1 MIDEIVEK
9 TKSNKGKRND
19 LTSGSPDPEV
29 SKETNVKLAEL
40 AKNNQNGSFKGNQ
53 LKKWCLDQAIQTP
66 TKKQT

>member
-29 SKETNVKLAEL
+29 SKETNVKLA
-40 AKNNQNGSFKGNQ
+40 ADIAGVGKMTDTR
-53 LKKWCLDQAIQTP
+53 LKKETLR
-66 TKKQT
+66 